1 MDIGNWIALGG
12 LFAVGVSM
20 LIATFRI
27 LQNQINALHERVN
40 RVRDEYVRRIDLD
53 SRLAH
58 VDKSLEKLG
67 SDVKEGQR
75 EIAGRFDALILA
87 VASNTRSRV
96 SEFQASQ
103 PRPVR
108 EAGE

>member
-1 MDIGNWIALGG
+1 MEAGNWIALGG
-12 LFAVGVSM
+12 LFSAGVGM

-27 LQNQINALHERVN
+27 RQNQINALHERVN

-53 SRLAH
+53 SRLAR

-67 SDVKEGQR
+67 SDVQNGQR

-96 SEFQASQ
+96 SEYQAAQ